1 MRVRDDKTNL
11 STVLDQCN
19 QDASSIGG
27 YPVFAVMADGGVL
40 CPKCVRENREL
51 IEKAA
56 LHPERRDTQW
66 TIVGVD
72 INYEDSEM
80 LCANNGEL
88 ILPAY
93 GKDGLTGL

>member
-1 MRVRDDKTNL
+1 MYVASYPKRSLSMRVRDDKTNL

-51 IEKAA
+51 I
-56 LHPERRDTQW
+56 
-66 TIVGVD
+66 
-72 INYEDSEM
+72 
-80 LCANNGEL
+80 
-88 ILPAY
+88 LPAY